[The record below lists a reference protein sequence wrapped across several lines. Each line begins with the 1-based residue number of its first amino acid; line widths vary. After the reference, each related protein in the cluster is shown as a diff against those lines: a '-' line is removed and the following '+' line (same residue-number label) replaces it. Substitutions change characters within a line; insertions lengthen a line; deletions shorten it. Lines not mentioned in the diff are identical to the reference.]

1 MPETICPEF
10 NEIYESI
17 KNASN
22 FVKFYNT
29 YHNTSFL
36 PQIDPINLSIN
47 YIHKNETTSNEK
59 KLKRQYPTTLPTY
72 QTSNNYFPMIRG
84 NLFLKEMQT
93 ISNMKRLEQLLTVK
107 VTRKFSNLHTTE
119 PELRNIARD
128 LVHSITR
135 VYPHYK
141 LAYYIL
147 LTCTKALPDYTK
159 TRRDAVI
166 HRLSQE
172 MSEY

>member
-1 MPETICPEF
+1 MK
-10 NEIYESI
+10 S
-17 KNASN
+17 
-22 FVKFYNT
+22 
-29 YHNTSFL
+29 
-36 PQIDPINLSIN
+36 PQ
-47 YIHKNETTSNEK
+47 TK
-59 KLKRQYPTTLPTY
+59 KKIKRQYPTTLPTY
-72 QTSNNYFPMIRG
+72 QTSNNYFPTIPG
-84 NLFLKEMQT
+84 NLLHKEMQT

-107 VTRKFSNLHTTE
+107 VTKKFSDPHTTE
-119 PELRNIARD
+119 PKLRNIARD

-172 MSEY
+172 MSKY